1 MAEVKLLSV
10 FQPDSL
16 SGAIMNK
23 TKILFFAGLAVA
35 AMLAGQARA
44 TTLNEPPPPGWII
57 NLDGQ
62 PVPTNPVH
70 YVQYTTYFFAMQ
82 TTTYI
87 TFAMRNDTFDST
99 FLDTIAVTDVGNPG
113 VNLIQNGD
121 FEDGTAPSGGYA
133 NAPVDWY
140 YRNPYG
146 ALDNSSVAC
155 GGYGQSGSGCA
166 WGSGAIGAYDL
177 ITQSIATAMG
187 DEYQLSFWA
196 MGPDEGTHWNAICCT
211 GPGAEG
217 NAFNIV
223 AYAGDIPTRAVPEPA
238 ELGMF
243 GFGLLLIGGFFTLRR
258 REERQA

>member
-16 SGAIMNK
+16 GVAIMNK

-44 TTLNEPPPPGWII
+44 TTLNESPPPGWII

-146 ALDNSSVAC
+146 ALETAPWHAAAMDRVDPVVRGVVVPSEHMTSSRSPLPQPLVINISSAFGQWGPTRVIGIRSVA
-155 GGYGQSGSGCA
+155 QLRVQKVPLTISS
-166 WGSGAIGAYDL
+166 L
-177 ITQSIATAMG
+177 MR
-187 DEYQLSFWA
+187 ERYQFPSLRHSA
-196 MGPDEGTHWNAICCT
+196 CSASVCC
-211 GPGAEG
+211 
-217 NAFNIV
+217 
-223 AYAGDIPTRAVPEPA
+223 
-238 ELGMF
+238 
-243 GFGLLLIGGFFTLRR
+243 
-258 REERQA
+258 